1 MSVKNYFNKEIL
13 NKLRD
18 AFDEFDDDN
27 DGEIDSQMLERAI
40 RTYGLNPLPEEM
52 KEILNDLGQ
61 NNIVSFNTFVYFV
74 YHLSRASNPEKELFK
89 AFQLLDRDGT
99 GKIPIDLAQKTL
111 QSIQKPLTEI
121 QLEMLIN
128 DIDVDNGF
136 IDYGQLVKKMLL
148 L

>member
-1 MSVKNYFNKEIL
+1 MI
-13 NKLRD
+13 
-18 AFDEFDDDN
+18 
-27 DGEIDSQMLERAI
+27 ERAI

-52 KEILNDLGQ
+52 KDFFNELGQ
-61 NNIVSFNTFVYFV
+61 NNIVSF
-74 YHLSRASNPEKELFK
+74 NPEKELFK

-121 QLEMLIN
+121 QLEILIN
-128 DIDVDNGF
+128 EINVDNRF
-136 IDYGQLVKKMLL
+136 IDYGQLIKKMLL